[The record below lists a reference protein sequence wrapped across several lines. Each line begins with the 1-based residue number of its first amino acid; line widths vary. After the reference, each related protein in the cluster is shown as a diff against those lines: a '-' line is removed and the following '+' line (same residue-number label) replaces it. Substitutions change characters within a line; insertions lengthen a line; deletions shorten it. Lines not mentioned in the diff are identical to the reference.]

1 MTNQQLTSRSPIN
14 CCKSKITMTV
24 LFYDKIKCWW
34 IFCSGPQFSLKAG
47 LFFSCVTSF
56 GCRTE
61 NLTTSQF
68 FFFCLFVFSTMTKK
82 QKQKKHFRPLRLAS
96 KVAPTKC
103 CCDNPDCWVT
113 SKYQMVDSLR
123 QVNKAPGS
131 QRFSLLHALLYLCP
145 HKCNLC

>member
-1 MTNQQLTSRSPIN
+1 
-14 CCKSKITMTV
+14 MTV

-68 FFFCLFVFSTMTKK
+68 FFLFVCFFNYDKKTKTKK
-82 QKQKKHFRPLRLAS
+82 TFSPSQIGKQS
-96 KVAPTKC
+96 C
-103 CCDNPDCWVT
+103 SN
-113 SKYQMVDSLR
+113 QM
-123 QVNKAPGS
+123 
-131 QRFSLLHALLYLCP
+131 LL
-145 HKCNLC
+145 